1 MLMLILS
8 EIFYQKLRTE
18 FSPSIYNI
26 YIQIDGVVLGSPL
39 GSVLANTFM
48 VELESVFVPKLNNHV
63 KNWRRF
69 VNDTCVYVKRSLIEY
84 VLSVLNSF
92 RDNIKFTYE

>member
-1 MLMLILS
+1 MFMLILS
-8 EIFYQKLRTE
+8 KIFYQKLRTE

-39 GSVLANTFM
+39 GPVLANIFM
-48 VELESVFVPKLNNHV
+48 VELESVFVPKLNNYV
-63 KNWRRF
+63 KKWRRF
-69 VNDTCVYVKRSLIEY
+69 VNGTFVYVKRSLIEY

-92 RDNIKFTYE
+92 RDNIKFIYE

>member
-1 MLMLILS
+1 MQ
-8 EIFYQKLRTE
+8 FQ
-18 FSPSIYNI
+18 F

-39 GSVLANTFM
+39 GPVLANIFM

-63 KNWRRF
+63 KKWRRF
-69 VNDTCVYVKRSLIEY
+69 VNDTFVYVKRNLIEY